1 MIHFVVLCTLYFV
14 LPLSASAQSADRLYE
29 QGKTLYDQ
37 KKYTEAVPKL
47 RAAAEKG
54 HKKAQ
59 YRLGKCYDKGHG
71 VEEDDQKAFQWYQKA
86 AAQDYHKGLYELGRC
101 YRKGK
106 GVPKDNKRA
115 FELFTKAAKQ
125 DNGEAQLALGECYLK
140 GKGTTAD
147 PAKAKY
153 WFNKAIRNEKKGK
166 EILQQL
172 RSDREDGDEDAKIIL
187 EIIGGIQLYTFLLI
201 YDRIRQPCNDRLLR
215 LASDQELNQIS

>member
-1 MIHFVVLCTLYFV
+1 MKRLIYFVVLCTLYLV
-14 LPLSASAQSADRLYE
+14 LPATALAQSADRLYE
-29 QGKTLYDQ
+29 QGKALYD
-37 KKYTEAVPKL
+37 KEKYDEALPKI

-59 YRLGKCYDKGHG
+59 YRLGKCYDKGYG
-71 VEEDDQKAFQWYQKA
+71 VEEDDQLAFKWYKKSADQG
-86 AAQDYHKGLYELGRC
+86 YHKGQYELGRC

-115 FELFTKAAKQ
+115 FELFTLSAKQ
-125 DNGEAQLALGECYLK
+125 DNGEAQLALGECYMK

-166 EILQQL
+166 EIMEDL
-172 RSDREDGDEDAKIIL
+172 RKKKADGDKDAIKIL
-187 EIIGGIQLYTFLLI
+187 EIVGKK
-201 YDRIRQPCNDRLLR
+201 
-215 LASDQELNQIS
+215 

>member
-125 DNGEAQLALGECYLK
+125 DNGEAQLDLGECYLK

-172 RSDREDGDEDAKIIL
+172 RSDREDGDENAKKIL
-187 EIIGGIQLYTFLLI
+187 EIIGK
-201 YDRIRQPCNDRLLR
+201 
-215 LASDQELNQIS
+215 